1 MREIPRSARISGQV
15 VTEYVIMLA
24 LAVILAMVLA
34 ALFNGF
40 SNNGERLLTLVGY
53 DIP

>member
-1 MREIPRSARISGQV
+1 M
-15 VTEYVIMLA
+15 TEYVIMLA
-24 LAVILAMVLA
+24 LAVILALTLA

-40 SNNGERLLTLVGY
+40 SENGERLLTLVGY